1 MLFIPSDLS
10 EQKVRHYRVWSRMPR
25 DPQLE
30 ATVLVD
36 EVKYYATLIRP
47 TAPLQPHSA
56 RSKFQNKRFGP
67 KKASASKLS
76 PSVQSFVRDLSK
88 NKYGVPQKVDTVLP
102 LEKQISTVMTA
113 CSQALAAA
121 HGHSADGNAFVPIST
136 VAHDDKQLVF
146 GKKDGTTLC
155 TAGSACQ
162 ALRLKNAPG
171 PLNGFLLEG
180 QDPKEATFCLLC
192 YRVHLQTLN
201 CQLLAIDPKNKSGC
215 LDAPFTNLQN
225 VPGGYFCEAM
235 GVKESV
241 NRIFN
246 RQCSIVGANA
256 NLEVQYC
263 PSDGTW
269 FVNQDILKWSGPSF

>member
-1 MLFIPSDLS
+1 MDGDSTQRIAEVLS
-10 EQKVRHYRVWSRMPR
+10 NEIKYFGALIQP
-25 DPQLE
+25 
-30 ATVLVD
+30 TVG
-36 EVKYYATLIRP
+36 K
-47 TAPLQPHSA
+47 HSA
-56 RSKFQNKRFGP
+56 LGKSRFKKFGP
-67 KKASASKLS
+67 KKTMAPTLS
-76 PSVQSFVRDLSK
+76 PSVHSYLRQLAQ
-88 NKYGVPQKVDTVLP
+88 NKFGKGQKVGEVLP
-102 LEKQISTVMTA
+102 LEKQISTVMSA

-121 HGHSADGNAFVPIST
+121 HGHSADVNAFVPIST
-136 VAHDDKQLVF
+136 ATHDDKQLVF
-146 GKKDGTTLC
+146 GKKDGTSLC
-155 TAGSACQ
+155 TAGNACQ
-162 ALRLKNAPG
+162 ALKLKNAPG

-180 QDPKEATFCLLC
+180 QDPKNATFCLLC
-192 YRVHLQTLN
+192 LRLHLETLN
-201 CQLLAIDPKNKSGC
+201 SQLLAIDPKNKSGC

-269 FVNQDILKWSGPSF
+269 FVNQDILKWKGPNF